1 MTQTLWSENSKLFI
15 VLESVSVIEGT
26 TFGTM
31 VIFAIYVIETC
42 KKRIINKIRPTYH
55 EKNA

>member
-42 KKRIINKIRPTYH
+42 EKRIINKIRPTYH

>member
-1 MTQTLWSENSKLFI
+1 MTQNLWSENSKLFI